1 MCKQSITDTHVWFL
15 QLRADRR
22 CQSYVKF
29 NIHSGNEQLKSPQK
43 LHQMPL
49 LSYYP
54 ELSGREQFSWH
65 TDFPMLFHLSLKTPW
80 PGKWTPPCC
89 MYGLFHPCSRVMWFH
104 NKDWKSENSNLIILL
119 WELSSMA
126 ECQWLGRTN
135 VGYWP
140 EKCSHSA

>member
-80 PGKWTPPCC
+80 PGKWTPP
-89 MYGLFHPCSRVMWFH
+89 
-104 NKDWKSENSNLIILL
+104 LL
-119 WELSSMA
+119 HVWLVSPMQQGDVVSQQRLKEWELKSYNIIMRTFFN
-126 ECQWLGRTN
+126 GRMSVT
-135 VGYWP
+135 GKD
-140 EKCSHSA
+140 KCWILTWKTQP